1 MAIDLTHAKAVII
14 VFVMEGCGA
23 CEEYLPRFKAQVAAA
38 RRQGHRINFYEDGTV
53 PAGHVAVVVY
63 DAASP
68 DPSIQA
74 IGDRF
79 AVQGTPSTVVLPR
92 GPGAFKVEGGVTD
105 SQIRWILGLVL

>member
-1 MAIDLTHAKAVII
+1 MAIDLTRAKAVIV

-38 RRQGHRINFYEDGTV
+38 RRRGQRINFYDDGSV
-53 PAGHVAVVVY
+53 PEGHVAVVVY

-68 DPSIQA
+68 DPSVQA
-74 IGDRF
+74 LANRF

-92 GPGAFKVEGGVTD
+92 GPGAFKVEGGVTN
-105 SQIRWILGLVL
+105 SQIQWILGLVD